1 MTAPRRSP
9 LSLIWGAIRILFLGG
24 FWLGLLAGCRS
35 LQPSPPPTLLPTDL
49 LPTVIAQTAEAA
61 WRASWTPT
69 PTVTPTFTPTP
80 TATPVPLPSATPTLP
95 PPFPT
100 AQIQVLEPGPMSRV
114 VSPLVLKMR
123 IFPADSMRANILLY
137 GEDGRI
143 LNESNERFY
152 AFSPRLGVY
161 RVIRLPFSL
170 SLVAERATLQIST
183 ATTHGI
189 IQSLVTQR
197 LLLLSAGENL
207 ITPPMPPFERLY
219 LAVPA
224 PQATASGGILA
235 VQGVYYPINTR
246 PLHLELLAENG
257 DLLAQQ
263 DIPIPSTEL
272 QPFALTLPYQVA
284 ENTKAWLLFSQEDDL
299 LPIQA
304 YGYARPLF
312 LLP

>member
-1 MTAPRRSP
+1 MTAPHRSS

-24 FWLGLLAGCRS
+24 FWLGLLAGCRF
-35 LQPSPPPTLLPTDL
+35 LQPSPLPTLLPTDL

-100 AQIQVLEPGPMSRV
+100 AQIQILEPGPMSHL

-123 IFPADSMRANILLY
+123 IFPADSMQATILLY
-137 GEDGRI
+137 GEDGRL

-152 AFSPRLGVY
+152 AFSPRSGVY
-161 RVIRLPFSL
+161 RSIRLPFSL

-189 IQSLVTQR
+189 LQSLITQR

-207 ITPPMPPFERLY
+207 ITPPMPPVERLY

-224 PQATASGGILA
+224 PQATASWGILA
-235 VQGVYYPINTR
+235 VQGVYYPVNTR

-263 DIPIPSTEL
+263 DIPIPSAEL

-284 ENTKAWLLFSQEDDL
+284 ENTKAWLVFSQEDDL

>member
-1 MTAPRRSP
+1 MTAPPCSP

-35 LQPSPPPTLLPTDL
+35 LQPSPPPRLLPTDL

-69 PTVTPTFTPTP
+69 PTVTLTS

-114 VSPLVLKMR
+114 ASPLVLKMR

-152 AFSPRLGVY
+152 AFSPRSGVY
-161 RVIRLPFSL
+161 RVIRLPFNL

-183 ATTHGI
+183 ATTHDI

-224 PQATASGGILA
+224 SQATASGGILA
-235 VQGVYYPINTR
+235 AQGVYYPINTR
-246 PLHLELLAENG
+246 PLHIELRAENG

-284 ENTKAWLLFSQEDDL
+284 ENTKAWLVFSQEDDL

-304 YGYARPLF
+304 YGYARSLF